1 MELPDTINAK
11 NDIDQNG
18 RALFLP
24 FFDAQYG
31 LFNSIV
37 LKEEN
42 DISLV

>member
-11 NDIDQNG
+11 MILIKTG
-18 RALFLP
+18 GLFSSR